1 MKTVTF
7 TKEQL
12 TTAIMEAALDRADEF
27 SKEENDDGS
36 KFMLLIMLA
45 GTAIAKSVAEKF
57 FTEEETDDFKN

>member
-7 TKEQL
+7 TEEQL

-27 SKEENDDGS
+27 SKENDDGS

-45 GTAIAKSVAEKF
+45 GTAIAKGVAEKF
-57 FTEEETDDFKN
+57 FTEEGTDEFKN

>member
-7 TKEQL
+7 TEEQL
-12 TTAIMEAALDRADEF
+12 TTAILEAALDRADEF
-27 SKEENDDGS
+27 SKEDDDGS

-57 FTEEETDDFKN
+57 FTGEETDEFKN

>member
-7 TKEQL
+7 TEEQL
-12 TTAIMEAALDRADEF
+12 TTAILEAALDRADEF
-27 SKEENDDGS
+27 SKEEDDGS

>member
-7 TKEQL
+7 TEEQL

-27 SKEENDDGS
+27 SKENDDGS

-45 GTAIAKSVAEKF
+45 GTAIAKGVAEKF

>member
-7 TKEQL
+7 TEEQL

-27 SKEENDDGS
+27 SKESDDGS

>member
-7 TKEQL
+7 TEEQL

-27 SKEENDDGS
+27 SKENDDGS

-45 GTAIAKSVAEKF
+45 
-57 FTEEETDDFKN
+57 